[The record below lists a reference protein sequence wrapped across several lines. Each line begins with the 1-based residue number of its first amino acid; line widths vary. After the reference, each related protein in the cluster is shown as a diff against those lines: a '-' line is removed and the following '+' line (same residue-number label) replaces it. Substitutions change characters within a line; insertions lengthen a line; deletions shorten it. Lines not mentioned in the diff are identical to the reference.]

1 MCYDSKLDNDNAVI
15 ESYLIKH
22 FTTHRPQNATP
33 QFDRVA
39 MLWALQ
45 TQDIATFW
53 KCFSNYIQTNDT
65 QKMPRYYQEA
75 ALLYGNLEKSVNIS
89 NMPFDKAVLTSYENF
104 NRFSSGHAVRSIE
117 VSRFPY
123 SERFGNTF
131 YFYYYF
137 IRNLNTY

>member
-1 MCYDSKLDNDNAVI
+1 
-15 ESYLIKH
+15 
-22 FTTHRPQNATP
+22 
-33 QFDRVA
+33 
-39 MLWALQ
+39 
-45 TQDIATFW
+45 
-53 KCFSNYIQTNDT
+53 
-65 QKMPRYYQEA
+65 MPRYYQEA

-117 VSRFPY
+117 ISRFPY